1 MALTKYKLVSEPG
14 FHDYLGMIKFVHGF
28 CEVDDTDIVVQRSF
42 NQFAAIGYKIEKV
55 VDEDQH
61 KTIEELI
68 AGGKK
73 ITPVIDDPIK
83 TELPSKENQGE
94 NKVEKDQSK
103 HDGEGRGTNFRKDD
117 SVSKTNRKRNSNR
130 GRSKKQ
136 GRKF

>member
-42 NQFAAIGYKIEKV
+42 RQFAAIGYKIEKV

-73 ITPVIDDPIK
+73 
-83 TELPSKENQGE
+83 
-94 NKVEKDQSK
+94 
-103 HDGEGRGTNFRKDD
+103 
-117 SVSKTNRKRNSNR
+117 
-130 GRSKKQ
+130 
-136 GRKF
+136 